1 MDMSQLLFLLAFVP
15 ACALHLLP
23 GAVLLRRRDWG
34 WAAGCL
40 ALGAAG
46 ILLFLPWVAAVVI
59 AARRARFTPL
69 KQGSPL
75 PVLCRI
81 LGVGLALLAGVLIS
95 WGIRDYRQAAE
106 ISMMDFYADII
117 INSIMGCVGL
127 LIAGI
132 LLLIIPSLR
141 GKGLWGGLM
150 AAPVL
155 LGMASGVRTDV
166 LLLFVLTLIT
176 LIAELGLAALVLAHT
191 VPSGTDLSPA
201 PEPSLSSRPVPASP
215 APVSRPITTPPTARL
230 RCVAGQYAGA
240 EFPLT
245 AGETLCLGSSP
256 DLAHLVFSQSGV
268 APLHGEI
275 TYQRA
280 RGVCLLTHGGPV
292 FLNDRE
298 LPQICDLHSGDIFS
312 FGTPRQSFQVLI

>member
-1 MDMSQLLFLLAFVP
+1 MELSQLLFLLAFVP
-15 ACALHLLP
+15 ACALHFLP

-75 PVLCRI
+75 PALCRI
-81 LGVGLALLAGVLIS
+81 LGIGLALLAGVLIS

-117 INSIMGCVGL
+117 INSIMSCVGL

-132 LLLIIPSLR
+132 LLLIVPSLR

-155 LGMASGVRTDV
+155 LGMSFGVNTYSV
-166 LLLFVLTLIT
+166 LLLTLSLII

-191 VPSGTDLSPA
+191 DPKADLSPA
-201 PEPSLSSRPVPASP
+201 PEPSPSSCAAPASP
-215 APVSRPITTPPTARL
+215 APVPRPATAPPAARL

-240 EFPLT
+240 EFPL
-245 AGETLCLGSSP
+245 ADGETLCLGSNP
-256 DLAHLVFSQSGV
+256 DLAHLIFSQSGV

-280 RGVCLLTHGGPV
+280 RETCLLAHAGPI
-292 FLNDRE
+292 FLNGRE
-298 LPQICDLHSGDIFS
+298 LPQICDVHSGDIFS